1 MIRTDCIDVRG
12 MHCGGCERSVRTA
25 IEALAGVRSARA
37 DHLADEVEVTY
48 DSGLVDLAAIRA
60 VVAGAGFVAA

>member
-25 IEALAGVRSARA
+25 VEALAGVRAARA
-37 DHLADEVEVTY
+37 DHLAEEVEVTY
-48 DSGLVDLAAIRA
+48 DSGVVGLAAIRA
-60 VVAGAGFVAA
+60 AVAEAGFVAP